1 MKIPKIVSSGPGEL
15 MKLNQFRKKILSKFM
30 VWGAMTPTRLSELHI
45 VPQNTSINAVY
56 YQKNILN
63 ETLAPMLNLNHS
75 NGPLIGR
82 KCPEKKSDMTF
93 MQDGAHC
100 NTAHT
105 TLLWLQ
111 DQEIKFWDKD
121 EWPPN
126 FLDLNPIENLW
137 SILEETMKSEKKQ
150 LMEIEN

>member
-1 MKIPKIVSSGPGEL
+1 
-15 MKLNQFRKKILSKFM
+15 M
-30 VWGAMTPTRLSELHI
+30 VWGAMISTCLWELHI

-63 ETLAPMLNLNHS
+63 ETLAPMFNFNRS

-93 MQDGAHC
+93 IKEGARFH
-100 NTAHT
+100 TAHT
-105 TLLWLQ
+105 TLQGLQ
-111 DQEIKFWDKD
+111 DQEIKFWGKD

-126 FLDLNPIENLW
+126 SLDLNPIENLW
-137 SILEETMKSEKKQ
+137 SILEETMKSEKMQ